1 MRTDI
6 LARACRAA
14 LVRADAAAPTI
25 RPGADAL
32 LRFEP
37 IRQLID
43 RLGGYVWWEV
53 LVELAVICAMVWL
66 LWRFIRGT
74 RAAAAVRVAL
84 VLAVGALFTRLII
97 PIEAFERLAFLFD
110 NVIGM
115 FALALV
121 VIFQPELR
129 RALIRLGEGGYLRPA
144 RTDVGPVVDAIVSAC
159 TFLSRSKFGAILAV
173 EKSVGMRELI
183 ETGRFLDADVSAPLL
198 QSIFWPNN
206 PLHDMGVVI
215 RGKKIVAAG
224 VQFPLADPAEMTDP
238 KLGTRHR
245 AAIGLSRVVDA
256 VVIVVSEET
265 GSISIAERGVLEQ
278 WLTPEA
284 LRAELLERLGAA
296 VNDASD
302 SDEDH
307 DDGLSDADGHDPK
320 STTPKQESKPPA
332 KKRTGAA
339 ANPGKPAKA
348 AKSPSGTGEAA

>member
-1 MRTDI
+1 MR
-6 LARACRAA
+6 
-14 LVRADAAAPTI
+14 VHAAARRP
-25 RPGADAL
+25 RPEPGADAL

-84 VLAVGALFTRLII
+84 VLAVGALFIRLII

-144 RTDVGPVVDAIVSAC
+144 RADVGPVVDAIVSAC

-183 ETGRFLDADVSAPLL
+183 ETGRILDADISAPLL

-256 VVIVVSEET
+256 VIVVVSEET
-265 GSISIAERGVLEQ
+265 GSISLAERGRLEQ

-284 LRAELLERLGAA
+284 LRAELVERLGA
-296 VNDASD
+296 NDPAAGA
-302 SDEDH
+302 DH
-307 DDGLSDADGHDPK
+307 DEHDQDHHDGADA
-320 STTPKQESKPPA
+320 ESAAPA
-332 KKRTGAA
+332 QSSPRAGREPRSASKKRPAA
-339 ANPGKPAKA
+339 AADPVKA
-348 AKSPSGTGEAA
+348 SAGSGESA